1 MSFYGQSWCW
11 FSVIYF
17 SRLHLN
23 LQQIN
28 VAQFIFSLSF
38 GCLWLRNR
46 TRRGKTVFPG
56 VCLCRLGCV
65 YACSCL
71 VCFPVWALHGHK
83 VWSHNSPLSR
93 LPSTLPVMSEFT
105 EIRTQGKQTA
115 AATALGRR
123 VVPSRRDPSTDGGCG
138 WEESC
143 QEANQRPSL
152 RNQRKGDAFYIM
164 HEGIWKRGRRRAAG
178 LHGGG
183 ATQRFGSEKLNQEWW
198 GFSNKFHFGL

>member
-1 MSFYGQSWCW
+1 MENGDYLEKKWLVIHCASFAVNMHCKNTLETLHLNVVIVHA
-11 FSVIYF
+11 FAICPFMVKVDVDSVWSIF
-17 SRLHLN
+17 SRLHFN
-23 LQQIN
+23 LRQIN
-28 VAQFIFSLSF
+28 FAQFIFSLSF

-123 VVPSRRDPSTDGGCG
+123 VGPSRRDPSTDGGCG
-138 WEESC
+138 W
-143 QEANQRPSL
+143 
-152 RNQRKGDAFYIM
+152 
-164 HEGIWKRGRRRAAG
+164 
-178 LHGGG
+178 
-183 ATQRFGSEKLNQEWW
+183 
-198 GFSNKFHFGL
+198 